1 MDVFDMLLTE
11 VGRLAVYR
19 ERFRCAVN
27 DAPSN
32 RIGSWS

>member
-27 DAPSN
+27 DAASN